1 MLKEMKRVLI
11 TAEAL
16 GGTRNSHAKWLYLLL
31 RAPLQS
37 ALESAEI
44 VWKTF
49 ERDVFTGADLV
60 IGFELSDTA
69 RAAIEEAGVPWL
81 DLRIH
86 PLRFMDDIFLAFETN
101 VKAIEEKLQLYRV
114 DEALCRYH
122 ADLVRATVIKLKK
135 DKMVPENSLLLVG
148 QTEKDSVIFD
158 GHKYLSLLDR
168 LDAIKSL
175 ANSHEHIYFKP
186 HPYARNNRVMLRELR
201 KALGDVRI
209 IRQNVYLLLA
219 NDGIGHVAALN
230 SSVLHEAEY
239 FGKETT
245 FLFAPT
251 FEEMHIGVYGD
262 YFNAPFWRDTLSPIL
277 PTAPSTLQLP
287 FQPSRLRKTLNDFWG
302 YNALGDEIVLN
313 DIAKARIKTLL
324 GFWR

>member
-60 IGFELSDTA
+60 VGFELSDTA
-69 RAAIEEAGVPWL
+69 RAAIEEAGAPWL

-135 DKMVPENSLLLVG
+135 DDIVPKNSLLLVG
-148 QTEKDSVIFD
+148 QTEKDRVVFD
-158 GHKYLSLLDR
+158 GQKYLSLPDR
-168 LDAIKSL
+168 LDAIRPL
-175 ANSHEHIYFKP
+175 AHSCEHIYFKP
-186 HPYARNNRVMLRELR
+186 HPYAGNGRAIVRQLR

-209 IRQNVYLLLA
+209 IRQNIYFLLA
-219 NDGIGHVAALN
+219 NDGVRHVAALN
-230 SSVLHEAEY
+230 SSVLHEAKY
-239 FGKETT
+239 FEKETT
-245 FLFAPT
+245 FLYMPT
-251 FEEMHIGVYGD
+251 FDERQIGVYDDFLGG
-262 YFNAPFWRDTLSPIL
+262 AFWSDILSSLL
-277 PTAPSTLQLP
+277 PTVPTALKLPS
-287 FQPSRLRKTLNDFWG
+287 QPGRMRRALNDFWG
-302 YNALGDEIVLN
+302 YNAIGEAVVLN
-313 DIAKARIKTLL
+313 DILKGKIRQMTGL
-324 GFWR
+324 WQ